1 LTGAT
6 FGCLH
11 SKSMAWK
18 SQFQGRFSVNTTENF
33 ADDSQ
38 NSPAQVLPATDDSAR
53 RKWWALAVVGIAQ
66 LMIVLDLAVVFV
78 ALPSIQRSLG
88 IATADRQWVIS
99 AYAIPFGGLLL
110 LGGRLVDG
118 FGRKRTFVWAMIAFG
133 AASALGGAAPSG
145 GLLFAARAIQGSMA
159 AVVAPAILSLVS
171 VTFTERTERP
181 KAFAIYGMIAASG
194 AALGLI
200 LGGLLTH
207 YASWR
212 WCFLINVPLAIVA
225 ASAAAVVLRS
235 DTGSRRP
242 SYDIAGS
249 VTATLGLV
257 GLAQG
262 FTSAGSAGWRSTS
275 ALAAFAIAIVMLGCF
290 AVIESRSRSPLL
302 PPRVVAEFHRAM
314 LYLAGFLADA
324 AQLSMFLFL
333 TYYFQVADGYNAL
346 RTGFAFLPFALA
358 VILTAFLSGRPFVRA
373 SPLSLM
379 LTGAALSTL
388 ALLALS
394 TLGAHEP
401 YVTRVMLP
409 EIVMGMG
416 VALSLVPMNNVVLAG
431 ISPQDAGV
439 ASAAL
444 SATGQMG
451 ASMGSALLN
460 SVFVTSVAGYLAI
473 SIHHGDLTGASA
485 YGNDIVFR
493 CEAGM
498 YATAFGLIAL
508 AAWHVRRSA
517 GQRSG
522 RGQDAGR

>member
-1 LTGAT
+1 MDT
-6 FGCLH
+6 
-11 SKSMAWK
+11 
-18 SQFQGRFSVNTTENF
+18 TTENS
-33 ADDSQ
+33 ADYPQKS
-38 NSPAQVLPATDDSAR
+38 SAPVLSAADEGTR
-53 RKWWALAVVGIAQ
+53 RKWWALAVVAIAQ
-66 LMIVLDLAVVFV
+66 LMLVLDLAVVFV

-88 IATADRQWVIS
+88 ISTADRQWVVS

-133 AASALGGAAPSG
+133 AASALGGAAPNG

-171 VTFTERTERP
+171 VTFTERTERAR
-181 KAFAIYGMIAASG
+181 AFAIYGMVAASG

-212 WCFLINVPLAIVA
+212 WCFLINVPLAAAA

-242 SYDIAGS
+242 SYDVAGS
-249 VTATLGLV
+249 VTATVGLV
-257 GLAQG
+257 CLAEG
-262 FTSAGSAGWRSTS
+262 FTSAGSAGWASKS
-275 ALAAFAIAIVMLGCF
+275 ALAAFAVAIVTLGCF

-302 PPRVVAEFHRAM
+302 PPRVVAEYHRAL

-333 TYYFQVADGYNAL
+333 TYYFQVLNGYNAL

-358 VILTAFLSGRPFVRA
+358 VILTAFMSGRPFVRA
-373 SPLSLM
+373 GPLALM

-388 ALLALS
+388 ALLALG

-401 YVTRVMLP
+401 YTTRIMLP
-409 EIVMGMG
+409 EIIMGMG

-431 ISPQDAGV
+431 IGPEDAGV
-439 ASAAL
+439 ASAVL
-444 SATGQMG
+444 NATGQMG
-451 ASMGSALLN
+451 NSMGSALLN
-460 SVFVTSVAGYLAI
+460 SVFVTSVAGYLAVRV
-473 SIHHGDLTGASA
+473 HHGDLIGANV
-485 YGNDIVFR
+485 YGDDIAFR
-493 CEAGM
+493 CESGM
-498 YATAFGLIAL
+498 YAVAFVLIAL
-508 AAWHVRRSA
+508 AAWHLRRNA
-517 GQRSG
+517 GQRS
-522 RGQDAGR
+522 